1 MGSSP
6 SLRFV
11 SWSAIAKRLFSLS
24 MVVTSSSLLFRL
36 LRFQVA
42 KERVCAVDWFAL
54 LVVNVGEEDKMAL
67 ELRGAGEVSCCD
79 MEC

>member
-24 MVVTSSSLLFRL
+24 IVETSSSLLLRL

-42 KERVCAVDWFAL
+42 KERVCAVGWFAL
-54 LVVNVGEEDKMAL
+54 LVVGVGGEDEMAL
-67 ELRGAGEVSCCD
+67 ELWGASESVCCD
-79 MEC
+79 MEG